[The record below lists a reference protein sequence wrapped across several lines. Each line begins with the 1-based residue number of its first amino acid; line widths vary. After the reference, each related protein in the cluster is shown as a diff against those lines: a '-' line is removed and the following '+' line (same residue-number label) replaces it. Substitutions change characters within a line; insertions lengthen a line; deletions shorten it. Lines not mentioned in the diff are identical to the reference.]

1 MASQGSDERT
11 RADKVRARRNKP
23 SGQTSDRFG
32 NSAARRDSKPRPP
45 VTRRTTPSV
54 PPVTRKRRKV
64 YMPLNAKGAEVGL
77 PALPNL
83 NLGWRFFSGVIFLF
97 SLLGMIAMMSVNA
110 FTITAIKLQGAQ
122 RLGSE
127 TVLSQLNLS
136 GQSIVEIKPDDIETT
151 LLETYPSLSAVD
163 VSVGLPSSLTIRVTE
178 RQPVL
183 AWQQNELTLWAD
195 AEGVMFPPRGE
206 LDLPLTVLANGDPP
220 AGAAPEA
227 AEETPADDPET
238 PLRPMMTDTIWPR
251 TTPEFISGITALSS
265 YLPEGTSL
273 LYDPQFGL
281 GWEDPNGWLVYFG
294 KDITDIDLK
303 LAEYGVIIEKLAAD
317 GITPSLISLEFL
329 HAPFYRLEQ

>member
-1 MASQGSDERT
+1 
-11 RADKVRARRNKP
+11 
-23 SGQTSDRFG
+23 
-32 NSAARRDSKPRPP
+32 
-45 VTRRTTPSV
+45 
-54 PPVTRKRRKV
+54 
-64 YMPLNAKGAEVGL
+64 MPLNAKGAEVGL